1 LKRVVVGF
9 NRYDYAVTKG
19 GLFPKMFGN
28 TALGAD
34 AGGEVEKT
42 RRIIQERMPEAK
54 CEAVD
59 FSYTLPDS
67 FRVRLNTKSLKK
79 YRQSEHAILFYE
91 GNPHFPIFLERL
103 FGKTY
108 PNASNLR
115 PVQ

>member
-1 LKRVVVGF
+1 
-9 NRYDYAVTKG
+9 
-19 GLFPKMFGN
+19 LFPKMFGN

-54 CEAVD
+54 YEAVD
-59 FSYTLPDS
+59 FSYNLPDS
-67 FRVRLNTKSLKK
+67 VRIRLDKKSLKK

-91 GNPHFPIFLERL
+91 SNPHFPIFLEAL
-103 FGKTY
+103 FGKIY
-108 PNASNLR
+108 PDAANLR